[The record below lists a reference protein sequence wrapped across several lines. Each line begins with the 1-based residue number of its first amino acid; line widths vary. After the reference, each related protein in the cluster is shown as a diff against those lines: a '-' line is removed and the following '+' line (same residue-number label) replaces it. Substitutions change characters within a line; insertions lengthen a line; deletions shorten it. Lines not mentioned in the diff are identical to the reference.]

1 MTLPPNDP
9 PSPDRV
15 MNAPR
20 PSAGGEDGAAPRPE
34 SAGDEAGLPGVLL
47 LGDSISEGYTP
58 AVRAALAGR
67 ANVQQAFGGST
78 QTGLA
83 KLPQLLGARGWAVIH
98 FNFGLH
104 DLKHWKDNQL
114 DLSGPQVTPVADYE
128 KNLTDLVGRLQA
140 TGADLVWAT
149 TTPVPPGANG
159 RVAGEEIVFNAA
171 AARVMERA
179 GIPVNDLHAAASR
192 WPELQ
197 KPENV
202 HFTDEGSRRLGT
214 QVAAVVAGRLSV
226 ARIQ

>member
-1 MTLPPNDP
+1 MRLARQA
-9 PSPDRV
+9 PSFPDMAV
-15 MNAPR
+15 NSPR
-20 PSAGGEDGAAPRPE
+20 PSVGGEDGAAPRPE
-34 SAGDEAGLPGVLL
+34 CAGDDPGLPGVLL

-58 AVRAALAGR
+58 AVREALAGR

-83 KLPQLLGARGWAVIH
+83 KLPELLGAGGWAVIH

-104 DLKHWKDNQL
+104 DLKHWKNNQL
-114 DLSGPQVTPVADYE
+114 DLSGPQVTPLADYE
-128 KNLTDLVGRLQA
+128 KNLIELVGRLQA

-149 TTPVPPGANG
+149 TTPVPAGANG
-159 RVAGEEIVFNAA
+159 RVAGEEIAFNAA
-171 AARVMERA
+171 AARVMEWA

-202 HFTDEGSRRLGT
+202 HFTEEGSRRLGM
-214 QVAAVVAGRLSV
+214 QVAAAVAGRLNA
-226 ARIQ
+226 ARSP